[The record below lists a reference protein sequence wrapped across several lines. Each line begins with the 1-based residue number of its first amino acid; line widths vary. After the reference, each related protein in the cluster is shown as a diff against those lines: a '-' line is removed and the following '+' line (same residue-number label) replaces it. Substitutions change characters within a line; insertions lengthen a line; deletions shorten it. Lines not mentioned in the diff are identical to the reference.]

1 MYFRREILDGIG
13 LTVSWTYLNLL
24 LLEVFHSD
32 KNVRILLLLFALS
45 LNIYI
50 YTLLYKHNWRILQV
64 VLKLHEY
71 INAETLVFTGYES
84 YFH

>member
-32 KNVRILLLLFALS
+32 KNVRIIIIIIFFVFKY
-45 LNIYI
+45 IYI
-50 YTLLYKHNWRILQV
+50 YIRY
-64 VLKLHEY
+64 Y
-71 INAETLVFTGYES
+71 ISTIGES
-84 YFH
+84 YR

>member
-1 MYFRREILDGIG
+1 MCEL
-13 LTVSWTYLNLL
+13 
-24 LLEVFHSD
+24 
-32 KNVRILLLLFALS
+32 LLLLFALS
-45 LNIYI
+45 LNI

>member
-1 MYFRREILDGIG
+1 MCEL
-13 LTVSWTYLNLL
+13 
-24 LLEVFHSD
+24 
-32 KNVRILLLLFALS
+32 LLLLFSLS
-45 LNIYI
+45 LNIYIYI